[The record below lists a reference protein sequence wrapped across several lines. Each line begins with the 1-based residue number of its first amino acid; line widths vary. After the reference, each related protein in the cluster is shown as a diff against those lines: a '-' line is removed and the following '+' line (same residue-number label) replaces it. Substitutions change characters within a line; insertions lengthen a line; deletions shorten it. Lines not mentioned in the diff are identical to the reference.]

1 MAMGA
6 TRRGYSLFELITV
19 VLFIGV
25 LAAVAIPRLKLDAIS
40 KQKADCV
47 ARRLVTDL
55 RRTRTRAITH
65 AGTQS
70 EGFALRMS
78 GTEPYNG
85 YEIKNWS
92 TGEVIDR
99 QTIDS
104 DVECRGP
111 DTYRFGPL
119 GNTME
124 AYGDITIRSKGR
136 TFTISIVSATGMV
149 KCVEN

>member
-1 MAMGA
+1 MG
-6 TRRGYSLFELITV
+6 TSRQGYSLFELITV

-25 LAAVAIPRLKLDAIS
+25 LAAVAIPRLKFDAIS

-47 ARRLVTDL
+47 ARKLVVDL

-70 EGFALRMS
+70 EGFALRMN
-78 GTEPYNG
+78 GTEPYTS
-85 YEIKNWS
+85 YEIRNWATS
-92 TGEVIDR
+92 EVIDL
-99 QTIDS
+99 QEIDP

-119 GNTME
+119 GNTVE
-124 AYGDITIRSKGR
+124 AYGDITISGKGR
-136 TFTISIVSATGMV
+136 SFRISIVSATGMV